1 MKKNIVETLWFRLML
16 VLSGTAL
23 SVLLMQTQ
31 SKLSFAITGVLAFG
45 MMIFLVFRTTLPE
58 VLFRGRDPLTCV
70 IAGVI
75 GCLEV
80 YYAKSTFYT
89 CCWRWIEKLL
99 SMLHLPG
106 QAMLLRLTPWVVALL
121 ALPMVFGFLL
131 WFVDFI
137 RGQAVDFWKKI
148 DFYEQMY
155 LLCAG
160 VLFAALIGFTYTCT
174 EAFYGAHINGS
185 WFNFDLIY
193 SADSGYLVNQDV
205 FRNIGAEQND
215 LRQPLY
221 GVFAM
226 PFATVAWLISRP
238 LFFVPN
244 SYVLVLQVL
253 EMLLF
258 LAAVVLLSRMMKL
271 QDVEKIL
278 FLVLLSVTYPVL
290 IFSLTAE
297 QYLLA
302 VFYLILMIYLQDE
315 KTQGSVCYIG
325 ATGSMLTTGIFF
337 PLITWDRNFGKFVK
351 NTLKLCAMFFGVMIL
366 SGRLTTFLDVG
377 TYIEGYAPY
386 AGGDVELADKLR
398 QYVNFVGCSFL
409 APASRVDFET
419 YRHVSW
425 QMVPVTGW
433 RFAGILVM
441 VCAALGVIVSRKER
455 FSRICGAWMAFSLL
469 LLGIVGWGTI
479 DNGLMLYTLYFGW
492 AFVAMCFRFAEHV
505 LREHRGIKIAILL
518 GVIAITVVWNIT
530 ALKQV
535 LVFATQFF
543 PALR

>member
-1 MKKNIVETLWFRLML
+1 M

-23 SVLLMQTQ
+23 SVLLMQTE
-31 SKLSFAITGVLAFG
+31 SKLSFAITGVLALGVMLF
-45 MMIFLVFRTTLPE
+45 FVFRTKLLATL
-58 VLFRGRDPLTCV
+58 FCGRTTYVCV
-70 IAGVI
+70 IAGVVA
-75 GCLEV
+75 CLEV

-89 CCWRWIEKLL
+89 CCWRWMEKLFAL
-99 SMLHLPG
+99 LRLPG
-106 QAMLLRLTPWVVALL
+106 QGLLLRLAPWVVALL
-121 ALPMVFGFLL
+121 ALPAIFGFLL

-137 RGQAVDFWKKI
+137 REQAVDFWEKT
-148 DFYEQMY
+148 DFYEQMF

-160 VLFAALIGFTYTCT
+160 VLFAVIIVFGYTCT

-185 WFNFDLIY
+185 YYNFDLVY

-244 SYVLVLQVL
+244 SYILVLQVL

-258 LAAVVLLSRMMKL
+258 LVAVVLISRMMKL
-271 QDVEKIL
+271 QSVEKCL

-302 VFYLILMIYLQDE
+302 VFYLILMIYLQEE
-315 KTQGSVCYIG
+315 KTRGGICYIG

-337 PLITWDRNFGKFVK
+337 PLITWDWNFGKFVK
-351 NTLKLCAMFFGVMIL
+351 NTLKLCGMFFAVMIL

-386 AGGDVELADKLR
+386 AGGDVDFLDKLR

-441 VCAALGVIVSRKER
+441 ICAVLGVIVSRKDR

-492 AFVAMCFRFAEHV
+492 AFVAMCFRLVEHV
-505 LREHRGIKIAILL
+505 LREHRIGKIAVLSGI
-518 GVIAITVVWNIT
+518 IAVTVVWNIT

>member
-1 MKKNIVETLWFRLML
+1 MKKNVVETVWFRLCM

-23 SVLLMQTQ
+23 SVLLMQTE
-31 SKLSFAITGVLAFG
+31 SKLSFAVTGLLALGLMLFLAFRTSLLSTLFQG
-45 MMIFLVFRTTLPE
+45 REPLV
-58 VLFRGRDPLTCV
+58 CV

-75 GCLEV
+75 SCAEV

-89 CCWRWIEKLL
+89 CCWRWMEKLFAL
-99 SMLHLPG
+99 LRLPG
-106 QAMLLRLTPWVVALL
+106 QGLLLRLAPWVVALL
-121 ALPMVFGFLL
+121 ALPMAFGFLL
-131 WFVDFI
+131 WFTAFI
-137 RGQAVDFWKKI
+137 REQAVDFWKKS

-160 VLFAALIGFTYTCT
+160 VLFTVIIGFTYTCT

-193 SADSGYLVNQDV
+193 SADSGYLVHQDV

-226 PFATVAWLISRP
+226 PFATVAWLLSRL

-258 LAAVVLLSRMMKL
+258 LTAVVLLSRMMKL
-271 QDVEKIL
+271 ESVEKCL
-278 FLVLLSVTYPVL
+278 FLVLISVTYPVL

-302 VFYLILMIYLQDE
+302 VFYLILMIYLQEE
-315 KTQGSVCYIG
+315 KTWGSICYIG

-337 PLITWDRNFGKFVK
+337 PLITWDRKFSKFVM
-351 NTLKLCAMFFGVMIL
+351 NTLKLCGMFFGVMIL

-377 TYIEGYAPY
+377 SYIEGYAPY
-386 AGGDVELADKLR
+386 AGGDVALLDKLR

-409 APASRVDFET
+409 APDSHVDFET
-419 YRHVSW
+419 YSHVSW
-425 QMVPVTGW
+425 QMMPVTGW
-433 RFAGILVM
+433 RFVGICVM
-441 VCAALGVIVSRKER
+441 VCAALGVIVSRKDR
-455 FSRICGAWMAFSLL
+455 FSRICGAWMAFSLV
-469 LLGIVGWGTI
+469 LLGLVGWGTI

-492 AFVAMCFRFAEHV
+492 AFVAMCFRLAD
-505 LREHRGIKIAILL
+505 RLL
-518 GVIAITVVWNIT
+518 GHHRPAKIVLLLCIIGVTVVWNTT